1 MDYAITSSGSF
12 YGLAVSGGKVT
23 EINTPD
29 KPDGVG
35 EMIQRII
42 MAIKT
47 HLGERLLNNQ
57 DGLPWTEE
65 ILIKGPKLAQIT
77 SYSRAYLLS
86 IEGVVGVPS
95 LVITIDT
102 VAREMNWALNI
113 ETTEGITGPFNVV
126 QSF

>member
-12 YGLAVSGGKVT
+12 YGLTVSGGKVT

-29 KPDGVG
+29 NPNGTG

-47 HLGERLLNNQ
+47 HLGERMLNTL

-65 ILIKGPKLAQIT
+65 ILIKAPNLSQIT
-77 SYSRAYLLS
+77 SRARAYIAS
-86 IEGVVGVPS
+86 IEGVTR
-95 LVITIDT
+95 VIELKIVFDPDP
-102 VAREMNWALNI
+102 ALRKLLWTLNV
-113 ETTEGITGPFNVV
+113 ETTAGITGPFNVT
-126 QSF
+126 S